1 MRTKDRLGGHPPAL
15 SFMNERSMALIQD
28 DKAQRVIA
36 AVLRDE
42 HNMLPPAAL

>member
-1 MRTKDRLGGHPPAL
+1 MRTKDRLGG
-15 SFMNERSMALIQD
+15 NERSMALIQD

-36 AVLRDE
+36 EVLRDE